1 LPDNVR
7 RYYFPGVTHGGG
19 PGGFSTATPVVNGCA
34 LPGNPAPTAPMRSAL
49 MRSFIAWVTRDVA
62 MPPSTYPRIS
72 DGTLVPATRSAMG
85 FPAIPGRPSPD
96 GVIHPLLDYDLGA
109 GFNYGDA
116 SGVLTQIPRVKRS
129 LPQLVPKVDLDGNE
143 IAGVKS
149 PLEMAPLGT
158 YTGWNTFSSGVFEGQ
173 MCLIDA
179 PVGGFIPFATTRAD
193 RLTTGDPRLALE
205 ERYGTHDGYVR
216 AVTTA
221 ADALVKDGFL
231 LRSDADAMIA
241 QAEASQVLR

>member
-1 LPDNVR
+1 
-7 RYYFPGVTHGGG
+7 
-19 PGGFSTATPVVNGCA
+19 
-34 LPGNPAPTAPMRSAL
+34 
-49 MRSFIAWVTRDVA
+49 
-62 MPPSTYPRIS
+62 
-72 DGTLVPATRSAMG
+72 
-85 FPAIPGRPSPD
+85 
-96 GVIHPLLDYDLGA
+96 
-109 GFNYGDA
+109 
-116 SGVLTQIPRVKRS
+116 
-129 LPQLVPKVDLDGNE
+129 
-143 IAGVKS
+143 
-149 PLEMAPLGT
+149 
-158 YTGWNTFSSGVFEGQ
+158 